1 MLGGG
6 AEAMTTPRTH
16 RKTHF
21 LIKSI
26 LAVVFSVGV
35 LCGAAIVAAV
45 LR

>member
-1 MLGGG
+1 MPGGG
-6 AEAMTTPRTH
+6 AEAMTTLRVH

-35 LCGAAIVAAV
+35 LCGAAIVAA
-45 LR
+45 LRW